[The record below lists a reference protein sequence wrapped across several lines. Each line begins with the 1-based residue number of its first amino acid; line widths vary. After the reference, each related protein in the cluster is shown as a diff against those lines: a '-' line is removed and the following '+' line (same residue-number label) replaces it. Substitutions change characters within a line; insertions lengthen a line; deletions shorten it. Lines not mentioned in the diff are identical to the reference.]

1 MENRFLN
8 CCFNFQLVG
17 HHFECDRIN
26 CKGNHSLEFP
36 VYREQSLGL
45 HCCCFNRQQLGQ
57 YWRCIVEDCNFL
69 CQSQR
74 GRCSI
79 SSEMSHIFV
88 KLQDVYFFQ
97 PNTTCSAYNE
107 EPLQPFCGVFLIGI
121 SVRTT
126 TVSILKLQ
134 NQFHILVLLQIMQR
148 HVNLQIFF

>member
-97 PNTTCSAYNE
+97 PNVTCSAYNE
-107 EPLQPFCGVFLIGI
+107 EPLQPVLWHIFNRNISENNNCFNIEIAKSIPHIGI
-121 SVRTT
+121 VTNYAKT
-126 TVSILKLQ
+126 C
-134 NQFHILVLLQIMQR
+134 
-148 HVNLQIFF
+148 